1 MAGFVERHVI
11 NVLLGQ
17 SVDDRWRPLRF
28 KAPIYAW
35 RLGLRHLLPQVF
47 ACITTRGRKTGMP
60 RYTMVTHFVYGN
72 RIYIASGFRD
82 ASDWVQNLLD
92 DPTVTLQPAHGEPIK
107 GQAERVQGEDDL
119 QQAYQAMR
127 VSPIWVPWLTSL
139 DIKPKVEDF
148 IAKRERVYLFTIQVG
163 GAQPIAPGREL
174 PTLEDDLRW
183 VSRSAMLGTT
193 LGLALRW
200 RQVRRKRRAKSIL

>member
-17 SVDDRWRPLRF
+17 SVDDRWRTLRF

-35 RLGLRHLLPQVF
+35 RLGMRHLLPQVF

-72 RIYIASGFRD
+72 RIYVASGFRD
-82 ASDWVQNLLD
+82 EPDWVQNLLD

-107 GQAERVQGEDDL
+107 GRAERVQGKDDL

-127 VSPIWVPWLTSL
+127 VSPIWVPWLMSL

-163 GAQPIAPGREL
+163 STEALEPAQEL
-174 PTLEDDLRW
+174 PALEDDLRW
-183 VSRSAMLGTT
+183 VSRSALLGTAM
-193 LGLALRW
+193 GLTLRW
-200 RQVRRKRRAKSIL
+200 REVRRKRRTER

>member
-17 SVDDRWRPLRF
+17 SIDNRWRTLRF

-35 RLGLRHLLPQVF
+35 RMGLRHLLPQVF
-47 ACITTRGRKTGMP
+47 ACITTRGRKTGLP

-72 RIYIASGFRD
+72 RIYFASGFRD
-82 ASDWVQNLLD
+82 VSDWVQNLLD
-92 DPTVTLQPAHGEPIK
+92 DPTITLQPAHGEPIK
-107 GQAERVQGEDDL
+107 GQAVRVQDEDDL
-119 QQAYQAMR
+119 RLAYQAMQ
-127 VSPIWVPWLTSL
+127 VSPIWVPWLMSL

-163 GAQPIAPGREL
+163 GAGAIPPDREL
-174 PTLEDDLRW
+174 PALEDDLRW
-183 VSRSAMLGTT
+183 VSRSAMLGTAI
-193 LGLALRW
+193 GLTLRW
-200 RQVRRKRRAKSIL
+200 RQVRHKHQARS